1 MSDDAPAEPVDEEL
15 TEELADPPSD
25 LDEELD
31 GAADELAT
39 LDPEI
44 RDLIEA
50 VRDDE
55 GTLRVAVRYEGREI
69 EPLFVRDDVRE
80 LFPPTELRQRM
91 EELVLKG
98 LGDPKRDAPLHDYGS
113 LDATIRW
120 YDEVLVAS
128 FPSGEWSG
136 ILFVFDRAEA
146 PLVDLVGRY
155 LDDD

>member
-1 MSDDAPAEPVDEEL
+1 MTDDAPAEPLDEAL
-15 TEELADPPSD
+15 TEEAEDPPTD

-39 LDPEI
+39 LDTEI
-44 RDLIEA
+44 RDLIES
-50 VRDDE
+50 VREDVE
-55 GTLRVAVRYEGREI
+55 TLRTAVRYEGQAI

-80 LFPPTELRQRM
+80 QFPPAELRQRM

-98 LGDPKRDAPLHDYGS
+98 LGDPQRDAPLHDYGT

-128 FPSGEWSG
+128 FPTGEWSG
-136 ILFVFDRAEA
+136 ILFVFDREA
-146 PLVDLVGRY
+146 SPLVDLVGRH